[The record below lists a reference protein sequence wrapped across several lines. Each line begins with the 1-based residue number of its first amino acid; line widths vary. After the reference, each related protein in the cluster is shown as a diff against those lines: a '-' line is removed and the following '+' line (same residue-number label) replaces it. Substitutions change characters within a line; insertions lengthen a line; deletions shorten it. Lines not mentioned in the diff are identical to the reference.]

1 MLKKSFHQLSK
12 RRPWDYLSIFMVV
25 NQINAIN
32 TITEEITPSLLATND
47 INISEEPNC
56 NQIINQ
62 DDSEMREKHDE
73 STEGNSNDY
82 DARTVEHDEENSA
95 RNGIEISR
103 LGANHNTNDNN
114 GRIREQ
120 LKTMFTSS
128 E

>member
-12 RRPWDYLSIFMVV
+12 RRPWDYLSIFMV
-25 NQINAIN
+25 
-32 TITEEITPSLLATND
+32 